1 MTIGGYGPWA
11 HTDTRTV
18 WGSDSGGAGVGTAGL
33 LALILAAVIVG
44 GRRWPALIVL
54 LLGAFSA
61 AATAYYLVDPGTVA
75 SDAAVRGP
83 ASAAWGLYVAFVGS
97 AATTL
102 GALRIAR
109 LRRRQ
114 PPPTPTR

>member
-1 MTIGGYGPWA
+1 MTVGGYGPWA
-11 HTDTRTV
+11 QTSARTV

-33 LALILAAVIVG
+33 LALLLAAIMVG
-44 GRRWPALIVL
+44 GRRWPALAVL

-61 AATAYYLVDPGTVA
+61 AATGYYLVDPGTVA

-83 ASAAWGLYVAFVGS
+83 ADAAWGLYLAFVGS

-102 GALRIAR
+102 GALTIAR
-109 LRRRQ
+109 LRRREA
-114 PPPTPTR
+114 PAARRR